1 MCVNYTAQGEDN
13 AAATSRR
20 LRVPRELREN
30 DDPQLW
36 GEVSSLVLDNRH
48 LSKGMLD
55 LDGVI
60 RSSFD
65 LEAVEWILTSTND
78 VRSLR

>member
-1 MCVNYTAQGEDN
+1 MYVNFTAQGEDY
-13 AAATSRR
+13 AAANSRT
-20 LRVPRELREN
+20 LRVLQELRAYN
-30 DDPQLW
+30 DPLLW

-78 VRSLR
+78 VRTLR